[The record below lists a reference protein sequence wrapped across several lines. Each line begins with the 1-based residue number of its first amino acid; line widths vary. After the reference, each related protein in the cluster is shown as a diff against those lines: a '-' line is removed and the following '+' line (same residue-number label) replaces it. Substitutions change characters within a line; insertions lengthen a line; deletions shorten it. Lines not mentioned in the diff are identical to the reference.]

1 MDRSNRQK
9 TSKIVSISFTNASP
23 YPRAMMIVEFD
34 ATVALL
40 AMKRP
45 RRPQMLAGI
54 AIAQLEN
61 FWVFN
66 FSIIV
71 QDLRVI
77 KIY

>member
-54 AIAQLEN
+54 AIA
-61 FWVFN
+61 
-66 FSIIV
+66 
-71 QDLRVI
+71 
-77 KIY
+77 